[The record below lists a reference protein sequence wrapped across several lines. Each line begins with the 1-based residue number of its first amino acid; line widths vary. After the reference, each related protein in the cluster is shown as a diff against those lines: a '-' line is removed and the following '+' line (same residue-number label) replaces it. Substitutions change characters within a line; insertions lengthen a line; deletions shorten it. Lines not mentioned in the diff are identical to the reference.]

1 MDGVGPPVDA
11 VWRAVERGLATAN
24 LIGGVVVAVYFEA
37 TALPSHH
44 GVGPFRHGF
53 GRWADPV
60 LILGYVLF
68 LAAAGRRFRH
78 KRFAVATRWAVEN
91 RTPTE
96 EERAATL
103 ALPRVVGRLHLRLWF
118 AIAVSAAASNYVT
131 HRAAGLAL
139 RTVLGIS
146 FVAVAVALLSSL
158 LVERSLRPLFAELFA
173 GRPPERSA
181 VVGIRRRL
189 LLFWAMGSGI
199 PLLGVLLTPLGLPS
213 GDRDRILIGMLLLGG
228 MGLAFGLFFTVVAAS
243 SVADPVADVRT
254 AMRRVAAG
262 DLDVDVPVDDDGEIG
277 LLQAGF
283 NHMASGLRERER
295 LQELFGRHVGE
306 DVTRQALEQG
316 VALGREERDVSVLF
330 VDLVGSTRLAQQRPP
345 AEVVELLNRFFDA
358 VVNTVEAEGGW
369 VNKFEGDGALCV
381 FGAPVEQPDHA
392 SRALRAARLLGA
404 RLHEL
409 DIDAGI
415 AVSSGAVV
423 AGNVGSERRSEYTVI
438 GDPVNEAARLTDL
451 AKTHPC
457 RVLASAATVSRAGAN
472 DVWRLDKA
480 VVLRGRAEAT
490 QTFVLS

>member
-1 MDGVGPPVDA
+1 
-11 VWRAVERGLATAN
+11 
-24 LIGGVVVAVYFEA
+24 
-37 TALPSHH
+37 
-44 GVGPFRHGF
+44 
-53 GRWADPV
+53 
-60 LILGYVLF
+60 
-68 LAAAGRRFRH
+68 
-78 KRFAVATRWAVEN
+78 
-91 RTPTE
+91 
-96 EERAATL
+96 
-103 ALPRVVGRLHLRLWF
+103 
-118 AIAVSAAASNYVT
+118 
-131 HRAAGLAL
+131 
-139 RTVLGIS
+139 
-146 FVAVAVALLSSL
+146 
-158 LVERSLRPLFAELFA
+158 
-173 GRPPERSA
+173 
-181 VVGIRRRL
+181 
-189 LLFWAMGSGI
+189 
-199 PLLGVLLTPLGLPS
+199 
-213 GDRDRILIGMLLLGG
+213 

-306 DVTRQALEQG
+306 DVARQALEQG
-316 VALGREERDVSVLF
+316 VALGGEERDVSVLF

-392 SRALRAARLLGA
+392 LHALRAARRLARGLAVLG
-404 RLHEL
+404 
-409 DIDAGI
+409 IDAGI
-415 AVSSGAVV
+415 GVSSGPVV

-457 RVLASAATVSRAGAN
+457 RVMVSAATMTAAGP
-472 DVWRLDKA
+472 DEGWRPGETVL
-480 VVLRGRAEAT
+480 LRGRAEAT